1 MRTQHCE
8 ALTMNILNQVD
19 TGGDGA
25 GKGSVYSVSGP
36 GECVWFDPCAVLARG
51 WLDCGCV
58 VLRGLNAKFPRPLLA
73 RSVPPTTT
81 TIPHTPHT
89 HTCLSPRVFFLFLM

>member
-1 MRTQHCE
+1 MQAGRERAVIIPPHNRLKSQSSVMHGRPPPLRTQHGE

-36 GECVWFDPCAVLARG
+36 GECVLV
-51 WLDCGCV
+51 
-58 VLRGLNAKFPRPLLA
+58 
-73 RSVPPTTT
+73 
-81 TIPHTPHT
+81 
-89 HTCLSPRVFFLFLM
+89 